1 MPKSITSD
9 RHSNRLR
16 LSAEIQSQGSP
27 SEFQCN
33 HCFTNLVP
41 CIVMEGHNRCAECT
55 HHGKPCVGILWESL
69 DRARAKIQSDIE
81 AAEQEQSRHLAEMNR
96 LASKLARLRKTFQQT
111 QDRAKQ
117 KTLCLAQELA
127 DDNDGTE
134 DDDPQTLSQFL
145 DQMSNDLWQ
154 SVSSPPQT
162 AAASSRSS
170 WGFVLVPK
178 LTQRYCILST
188 WQDSGL
194 SH

>member
-1 MPKSITSD
+1 MLKFITSD
-9 RHSNRLR
+9 RHSNRLC
-16 LSAEIQSQGSP
+16 LSAEIQSQSSP
-27 SEFQCN
+27 SKFQCN
-33 HCFTNLVP
+33 HCFTNLVL

-96 LASKLARLRKTFQQT
+96 LASKLARLRKTFRQT

-170 WGFVLVPK
+170 
-178 LTQRYCILST
+178 
-188 WQDSGL
+188 
-194 SH
+194 